1 MMATY
6 RKGTI
11 QTADFMF
18 DTQTGAMLVEV
29 VDGAGNL
36 VNPGNNVHGEVSSAN
51 ASAGVAVTLYTAG
64 TITPVRPL
72 ASNEHLNITDVLVT
86 SPANL
91 GFSLE
96 FAGADTAG
104 ARIVKSGAAVP
115 GIAMHFNT
123 PVKGP
128 AGVAPTLIAAMAGQI
143 DLVLSGFIT
152 TS

>member
-1 MMATY
+1 VDDA
-6 RKGTI
+6 
-11 QTADFMF
+11 
-18 DTQTGAMLVEV
+18 TGALLVTV
-29 VDGAGNL
+29 AG
-36 VNPGNNVHGEVSSAN
+36 PDAPVHGEVSSAN
-51 ASAGVAVTLYTAG
+51 ASAGVAVTLYAAG
-64 TITPVRPL
+64 TTTPVRVL
-72 ASNEHLNITDVLVT
+72 AANEHLNITDVLVT

-104 ARIVKSGAAVP
+104 ARIIKSGAAVP
-115 GIAMHFNT
+115 GVAMHFNT
-123 PVKGP
+123 PIMGP